1 LARSHPCVLAASI
14 SGRDVGINAG
24 RMPADRTH
32 GCVRSRFALRP
43 LHLLDS
49 NSDPQ
54 NNRLMENDA
63 KTTLLYQNLDTTFV
77 NIWSLLRSLTE
88 RDFTGRV
95 RVDLP
100 DYSADVFMNGS
111 ATPLIREIDR
121 AAGTDTT
128 EEGALH
134 RLVLRARETPG
145 TITVFEG
152 AHEAEASKT
161 VAQEETA
168 AQVVEATTK
177 KPIAS
182 APVEKEN
189 TIVAEDKRPAT
200 QPSPPSD
207 SLQIP
212 GRSNVL
218 TEELYP
224 TGSYNDWPSILAASG
239 ELIAAVERAVNAAG
253 ENFGNLFNR
262 VRLQLA
268 DDYSF
273 LDPMSRAF
281 DYANGIASLNVEL
294 AVSVYASGLS
304 EALRRSVDRV
314 AVGDRTRRVRERVA
328 LELLPVARNRTDVLE
343 RSGFRSQ
350 LDRIAGTRVM

>member
-1 LARSHPCVLAASI
+1 
-14 SGRDVGINAG
+14 
-24 RMPADRTH
+24 
-32 GCVRSRFALRP
+32 
-43 LHLLDS
+43 
-49 NSDPQ
+49 
-54 NNRLMENDA
+54 MENDA
-63 KTTLLYQNLDTTFV
+63 KTTPLYQNLDTTFV

-88 RDFTGRV
+88 RGFTGRV
-95 RVDLP
+95 RVELP

-111 ATPLIREIDR
+111 GTPMVREIDR
-121 AAGTDTT
+121 AAGTEIL

-161 VAQEETA
+161 VAKEETT
-168 AQVVEATTK
+168 AQAVSGYSGVPSASKRHEAETESQQAGGPRTQDDATK
-177 KPIAS
+177 KPIAIDI
-182 APVEKEN
+182 VEDES
-189 TIVAEDKRPAT
+189 TIVAEDKRPAP
-200 QPSPPSD
+200 QPSQRSD
-207 SLQIP
+207 SFQLP
-212 GRSNVL
+212 GRSDVL
-218 TEELYP
+218 TEDLYP
-224 TGSYNDWPSILAASG
+224 TDSYHDWPSILAASG

-281 DYANGIASLNVEL
+281 DYANGVASLKVEIP
-294 AVSVYASGLS
+294 VSVYASGLS

-314 AVGDRTRRVRERVA
+314 AVGDRARRIRERVA
-328 LELLPVARNRTDVLE
+328 LEMLPAARKRADVLE
-343 RSGFRSQ
+343 RSGFQSQ
-350 LDRIAGTRVM
+350 LDRIAGTRVI

>member
-1 LARSHPCVLAASI
+1 MQ
-14 SGRDVGINAG
+14 SG
-24 RMPADRTH
+24 MPAVQR
-32 GCVRSRFALRP
+32 GRFALRP

-49 NSDPQ
+49 DSDPQ
-54 NNRLMENDA
+54 NNRLMANDA
-63 KTTLLYQNLDTTFV
+63 KTTPLYQNLDTTFV

-88 RDFTGRV
+88 RGFAGRV
-95 RVDLP
+95 RVELP
-100 DYSADVFMNGS
+100 EYSADVFMNGS
-111 ATPLIREIDR
+111 GTPMVHEIDR
-121 AAGTDTT
+121 AAGTDIL

-152 AHEAEASKT
+152 LHEAQPSKT
-161 VAQEETA
+161 VVKEETT
-168 AQVVEATTK
+168 AQVVEAPTK
-177 KPIAS
+177 EAIAILV
-182 APVEKEN
+182 AEEEN
-189 TIVAEDKRPAT
+189 TIVAEDKLSAPR
-200 QPSPPSD
+200 PSPRSD
-207 SLQIP
+207 SFQIP
-212 GRSNVL
+212 DRSEVPN
-218 TEELYP
+218 EDLYP
-224 TGSYNDWPSILAASG
+224 TGSYNDWPLILAASG

-281 DYANGIASLNVEL
+281 DYANGVASLNVEL
-294 AVSVYASGLS
+294 PVSVYTSGLS

-328 LELLPVARNRTDVLE
+328 LEILAVARKQGQVFE
-343 RSGFRSQ
+343 RSGFQSQ

>member
-1 LARSHPCVLAASI
+1 MV
-14 SGRDVGINAG
+14 
-24 RMPADRTH
+24 
-32 GCVRSRFALRP
+32 
-43 LHLLDS
+43 
-49 NSDPQ
+49 
-54 NNRLMENDA
+54 
-63 KTTLLYQNLDTTFV
+63 
-77 NIWSLLRSLTE
+77 
-88 RDFTGRV
+88 
-95 RVDLP
+95 
-100 DYSADVFMNGS
+100 
-111 ATPLIREIDR
+111 REIDR
-121 AAGTDTT
+121 AAATEVM

-161 VAQEETA
+161 VAKEEPTA
-168 AQVVEATTK
+168 PVVAATTK
-177 KPIAS
+177 EAIAVAVVEEESTIIAEEKP
-182 APVEKEN
+182 PE
-189 TIVAEDKRPAT
+189 P
-200 QPSPPSD
+200 QPPPQFESFP
-207 SLQIP
+207 IP
-212 GRSNVL
+212 DRANVL
-218 TEELYP
+218 TEDLYP
-224 TGSYNDWPSILAASG
+224 TGSYNDWPAILAASG

-281 DYANGIASLNVEL
+281 DYTNGVASLNVEL
-294 AVSVYASGLS
+294 PVNVYVSGLS

-328 LELLPVARNRTDVLE
+328 LEILAVARKQSQVFE
-343 RSGFRSQ
+343 RSGFQTQ

>member
-1 LARSHPCVLAASI
+1 
-14 SGRDVGINAG
+14 
-24 RMPADRTH
+24 
-32 GCVRSRFALRP
+32 
-43 LHLLDS
+43 
-49 NSDPQ
+49 
-54 NNRLMENDA
+54 MENDA
-63 KTTLLYQNLDTTFV
+63 KTTPLYQNLDTTFV

-88 RDFTGRV
+88 RGFVGRV

-100 DYSADVFMNGS
+100 DYSADVFMKGS
-111 ATPLIREIDR
+111 ATPLVREIDR

-152 AHEAEASKT
+152 AAEAEASKP
-161 VAQEETA
+161 VAKEETIA
-168 AQVVEATTK
+168 EVVAPTTEET
-177 KPIAS
+177 IAV
-182 APVEKEN
+182 ADEEN
-189 TIVAEDKRPAT
+189 TFVAEEKRPAP
-200 QPSPPSD
+200 QPPSQSD
-207 SLQIP
+207 SFEIP
-212 GRSNVL
+212 DRSNVL
-218 TEELYP
+218 TEDLYP
-224 TGSYNDWPSILAASG
+224 TGSYHDWPSILAASG

-253 ENFGNLFNR
+253 ENFSNLFNQ

-304 EALRRSVDRV
+304 EALRRSVGHV
-314 AVGDRTRRVRERVA
+314 AVGDRARRVRERVA
-328 LELLPVARNRTDVLE
+328 LEMLPVARKRADVLE
-343 RSGFRSQ
+343 RSGFQTQ

>member
-1 LARSHPCVLAASI
+1 
-14 SGRDVGINAG
+14 
-24 RMPADRTH
+24 
-32 GCVRSRFALRP
+32 
-43 LHLLDS
+43 
-49 NSDPQ
+49 
-54 NNRLMENDA
+54 MENDA
-63 KTTLLYQNLDTTFV
+63 KTTPLYQNLDTTFV

-88 RDFTGRV
+88 RGFVGRV

-100 DYSADVFMNGS
+100 DYSADVFMNGP
-111 ATPLIREIDR
+111 ATPLVREIDR

-152 AHEAEASKT
+152 AHEAKAPKP
-161 VAQEETA
+161 VAKEETTA
-168 AQVVEATTK
+168 DVVEATTEET
-177 KPIAS
+177 IA
-182 APVEKEN
+182 
-189 TIVAEDKRPAT
+189 VAEEEITVVVEEKRPEP
-200 QPSPPSD
+200 QSLPRSD
-207 SLQIP
+207 SFQLP
-212 GRSNVL
+212 TRSNVL
-218 TEELYP
+218 NEDLYP

-239 ELIAAVERAVNAAG
+239 ELIGAVERAVNAAG
-253 ENFGNLFNR
+253 EDFGNLFNQ

-281 DYANGIASLNVEL
+281 DYANGIVSLNVEL

-314 AVGDRTRRVRERVA
+314 AVGDRARRVRERVA
-328 LELLPVARNRTDVLE
+328 LEMLPVARKRADVLE
-343 RSGFRSQ
+343 RSGFQTQ

>member
-1 LARSHPCVLAASI
+1 MTLCSS
-14 SGRDVGINAG
+14 
-24 RMPADRTH
+24 T
-32 GCVRSRFALRP
+32 FALVRLRLEP
-43 LHLLDS
+43 AA
-49 NSDPQ
+49 
-54 NNRLMENDA
+54 NRLMENDA
-63 KTTLLYQNLDTTFV
+63 KTTPLYQNLDTTFV

-88 RDFTGRV
+88 RGFVGRV
-95 RVDLP
+95 HVDLP

-111 ATPLIREIDR
+111 GTPLVREIDR

-152 AHEAEASKT
+152 EHEAEALKA
-161 VAQEETA
+161 VANEETTA
-168 AQVVEATTK
+168 EAVEAGTK
-177 KPIAS
+177 EPIAS
-182 APVEKEN
+182 AVVEEEN
-189 TIVAEDKRPAT
+189 TIVAEEKRPAT
-200 QPSPPSD
+200 QSLPPSD
-207 SLQIP
+207 SFQLP
-212 GRSNVL
+212 TRSNVL
-218 TEELYP
+218 TEDLYP

-253 ENFGNLFNR
+253 ENFSSLFNQ

-281 DYANGIASLNVEL
+281 DYANGMASLNVEL
-294 AVSVYASGLS
+294 AVSIYASGLS
-304 EALRRSVDRV
+304 EALRRSVDHV
-314 AVGDRTRRVRERVA
+314 AVGDRARRVRERVA
-328 LELLPVARNRTDVLE
+328 LEILPVARKRADVLE
-343 RSGFRSQ
+343 RSGFQTQ

>member
-1 LARSHPCVLAASI
+1 
-14 SGRDVGINAG
+14 
-24 RMPADRTH
+24 
-32 GCVRSRFALRP
+32 
-43 LHLLDS
+43 
-49 NSDPQ
+49 
-54 NNRLMENDA
+54 MENDA
-63 KTTLLYQNLDTTFV
+63 KTTPLYQNLDTTFV

-88 RDFTGRV
+88 RGFKGRV
-95 RVDLP
+95 RVELP

-111 ATPLIREIDR
+111 GTPMVREVDR
-121 AAGTDTT
+121 AAGTEVM

-161 VAQEETA
+161 VAKEEPT
-168 AQVVEATTK
+168 AQVFEPTTK
-177 KPIAS
+177 EAIAVAVVEEESTIIAEEKP
-182 APVEKEN
+182 PE
-189 TIVAEDKRPAT
+189 P
-200 QPSPPSD
+200 QPSPQFESFP
-207 SLQIP
+207 IP
-212 GRSNVL
+212 DRANVL
-218 TEELYP
+218 TEDLYP
-224 TGSYNDWPSILAASG
+224 TGSYSDWPAILAASG

-281 DYANGIASLNVEL
+281 DYANGVASLNVEL
-294 AVSVYASGLS
+294 PVNVYASGLS

-328 LELLPVARNRTDVLE
+328 LEILAVARKQSQVFE
-343 RSGFRSQ
+343 RSGFQTQ

>member
-1 LARSHPCVLAASI
+1 
-14 SGRDVGINAG
+14 
-24 RMPADRTH
+24 
-32 GCVRSRFALRP
+32 
-43 LHLLDS
+43 
-49 NSDPQ
+49 
-54 NNRLMENDA
+54 MENDA
-63 KTTLLYQNLDTTFV
+63 KTTPLYQNLDTTFV

-88 RDFTGRV
+88 RGFTGRV

-111 ATPLIREIDR
+111 SNPLVREVDR
-121 AAGTDTT
+121 VAGTDIL

-152 AHEAEASKT
+152 AHEAQASKT
-161 VAQEETA
+161 HAK
-168 AQVVEATTK
+168 EATTAPAVSGYAGVPPAPQGHEAETESQQAGRLRTQDK
-177 KPIAS
+177 AS
-182 APVEKEN
+182 NQISAVDEEEN
-189 TIVAEDKRPAT
+189 TIVAEEKLPELT
-200 QPSPPSD
+200 SSPQSD
-207 SLQIP
+207 SFQIP
-212 GRSNVL
+212 QRSDVL
-218 TEELYP
+218 TEDLYP
-224 TGSYNDWPSILAASG
+224 TGSYHDWPSILAASG

-273 LDPMSRAF
+273 LDPMSRGF
-281 DYANGIASLNVEL
+281 DYTNGVASLNIEL

-304 EALRRSVDRV
+304 EALRRSVDLV
-314 AVGDRTRRVRERVA
+314 AVGDRARRVRERVA
-328 LELLPVARNRTDVLE
+328 LEILAVARKHADVLE
-343 RSGFRSQ
+343 RSGLRTQ

>member
-1 LARSHPCVLAASI
+1 
-14 SGRDVGINAG
+14 
-24 RMPADRTH
+24 MPAVQR
-32 GCVRSRFALRP
+32 CRFALRP
-43 LHLLDS
+43 LPLLDS
-49 NSDPQ
+49 DSDPQ

-63 KTTLLYQNLDTTFV
+63 KTTPLYQNLDTTFV
-77 NIWSLLRSLTE
+77 NIWSLLRSLAE
-88 RDFTGRV
+88 RGFTGRV

-100 DYSADVFMNGS
+100 DYSADVFMNSSG
-111 ATPLIREIDR
+111 TPMVHEVDR
-121 AAGTDTT
+121 AAGTDIL

-152 AHEAEASKT
+152 AHEAQPSKK
-161 VAQEETA
+161 VAKGKTTA
-168 AQVVEATTK
+168 QAVEATTK
-177 KPIAS
+177 ESIAI
-182 APVEKEN
+182 AVAEEEN
-189 TIVAEDKRPAT
+189 TIVAEEKLAP
-200 QPSPPSD
+200 QPSRQSD
-207 SLQIP
+207 SFQIP
-212 GRSNVL
+212 DRSDVP
-218 TEELYP
+218 TGDLYP
-224 TGSYNDWPSILAASG
+224 SGSYNDWPSILAASG

-281 DYANGIASLNVEL
+281 DYANGVASLNVEL
-294 AVSVYASGLS
+294 PVNVYASGLS

-314 AVGDRTRRVRERVA
+314 AVGDRARRVRERVA
-328 LELLPVARNRTDVLE
+328 LEILAVARKQAQGLE
-343 RSGFRSQ
+343 RSGFQSQ

>member
-1 LARSHPCVLAASI
+1 
-14 SGRDVGINAG
+14 
-24 RMPADRTH
+24 
-32 GCVRSRFALRP
+32 
-43 LHLLDS
+43 
-49 NSDPQ
+49 
-54 NNRLMENDA
+54 MENDA
-63 KTTLLYQNLDTTFV
+63 KTTPLYQNLDTKFV

-88 RDFTGRV
+88 RGFTGRV
-95 RVDLP
+95 RVELP

-111 ATPLIREIDR
+111 GTPMVREIDR
-121 AAGTDTT
+121 AVGTEIL

-152 AHEAEASKT
+152 AHEAQPSKT
-161 VAQEETA
+161 GAKEETT
-168 AQVVEATTK
+168 AQAVEATVKET
-177 KPIAS
+177 IA
-182 APVEKEN
+182 VDVDEEEN
-189 TIVAEDKRPAT
+189 TILAEDRRPALE
-200 QPSPPSD
+200 PSPESD
-207 SLQIP
+207 SFQIP
-212 GRSNVL
+212 GRAHAL
-218 TEELYP
+218 TEDLYP
-224 TGSYNDWPSILAASG
+224 TGSYNDWASILAASG
-239 ELIAAVERAVNAAG
+239 ELIAAVERALTAAG

-294 AVSVYASGLS
+294 PVSVYASGLS

-314 AVGDRTRRVRERVA
+314 AVGDRARRVRERVA
-328 LELLPVARNRTDVLE
+328 LEMLPVARTRADVLE
-343 RSGFRSQ
+343 RSGFQSQ

>member
-1 LARSHPCVLAASI
+1 
-14 SGRDVGINAG
+14 
-24 RMPADRTH
+24 
-32 GCVRSRFALRP
+32 
-43 LHLLDS
+43 
-49 NSDPQ
+49 
-54 NNRLMENDA
+54 MENDA
-63 KTTLLYQNLDTTFV
+63 KTTPLYQNLDTTFV

-88 RDFTGRV
+88 RGFTGRV

-111 ATPLIREIDR
+111 GTPMVREIDR
-121 AAGTDTT
+121 AAGTDVL

-152 AHEAEASKT
+152 AHEAQPSKAVAKESTADQAVSGYPGVPPASKRREAET
-161 VAQEETA
+161 ESQQAGRLRTQDDATKEAVDVAEE
-168 AQVVEATTK
+168 
-177 KPIAS
+177 
-182 APVEKEN
+182 EN
-189 TIVAEDKRPAT
+189 TIVAEDRRPAP
-200 QPSPPSD
+200 QPSLQPD
-207 SLQIP
+207 SFQIP
-212 GRSNVL
+212 GQSNVL
-218 TEELYP
+218 TEDLYP

-281 DYANGIASLNVEL
+281 DYTNGVASLNVEL
-294 AVSVYASGLS
+294 AVNVYASGLS

-314 AVGDRTRRVRERVA
+314 AVGDRARRVRERVA
-328 LELLPVARNRTDVLE
+328 LEILAVARKQSQVLE
-343 RSGFRSQ
+343 RSGFQSQ